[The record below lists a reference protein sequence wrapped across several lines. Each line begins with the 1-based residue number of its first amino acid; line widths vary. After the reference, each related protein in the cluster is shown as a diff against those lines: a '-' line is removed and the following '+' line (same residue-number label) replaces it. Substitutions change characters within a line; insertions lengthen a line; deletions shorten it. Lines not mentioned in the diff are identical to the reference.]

1 MKNEINEADLN
12 EFFCPNKNCLDYGKT
27 GNGNIRLKEHYGK
40 NGTALLRCITCKKCF
55 SETRGTIFFR
65 LHTPKE
71 KVLQALAIFAEKG
84 SVRGTGRAT
93 GVDKDTVSAWLKKA
107 GEYCE
112 EVTEYL
118 FRDLNLSQVQ
128 IDEIW
133 TFVKKRQKSEAR

>member
-1 MKNEINEADLN
+1 MHEITEEKLN
-12 EFFCPNKNCLDYGKT
+12 DFFCPNKNCVDYGKRN
-27 GNGNIRLKEHYGK
+27 NGNIRVKDHYGK
-40 NGTALLRCITCKKCF
+40 NRITLLACKTCKKSF

-71 KVLQALAIFAEKG
+71 KVLQVLAILAEKG

-107 GEYCE
+107 GEHCE
-112 EVTEYL
+112 EVTEHL

-128 IDEIW
+128 IDELW
-133 TFVKKRQKSEAR
+133 TFVKKKQKSES